1 VTETVRIA
9 GFDETQGEWEELLP
23 RSPSNTIFVTPT
35 WQRVWWEC
43 FGGESDPQIISL
55 YDDGEALGIAPLI
68 SRNDTISFL
77 GDTDLFDYHDF
88 IVPAGREA
96 AFHAALWDQLE
107 RMEWRTVELTSLR
120 QDSPTL
126 QHLPALAKARG
137 HSVEVAEEDMS
148 PVAALPPTWEEYV
161 AGLPKKHRHEL
172 RRKLRKLEAAGE
184 VRQYVLDTPEE
195 VGENI
200 GDFFRLHRASSPDK
214 AEFMTGR
221 RERFFRRI
229 GAEFSARGQFRL
241 ELMELGGTV
250 VASCINFDYLDSYLL
265 YNSGYDPA
273 YSNLSVG
280 ILNKALS
287 IKEAI
292 GAGKRFFDFLRGTER
307 YKYNL
312 GAEDRAV
319 YRLTVRR
326 QP

>member
-1 VTETVRIA
+1 MTETVRID
-9 GFDETQGEWEELLP
+9 GFDETQAEWAELLS
-23 RSPSNTIFVTPT
+23 RCPSNTIFVTPT

-43 FGGESDPQIISL
+43 FGGEPGPQIISL
-55 YDDGEALGIAPLI
+55 YDDGEALGIAPI
-68 SRNDTISFL
+68 MSRNDTISFL

-96 AFHAALWDQLE
+96 AFHAALWHQLE
-107 RMEWRTVELTSLR
+107 RMEWRTVDLTSLR

-137 HSVEVAEEDMS
+137 HSVEVVEEAMS

-172 RRKLRKLEAAGE
+172 KRKLRKLEAAGD
-184 VRQYVLDTPEE
+184 VRQYVLDTPEQVCE
-195 VGENI
+195 RMA
-200 GDFFRLHRASSPDK
+200 DFFRLHRASSPDK
-214 AEFMTGR
+214 AEFMTEQ

-241 ELMELGGTV
+241 ELMELSRTV
-250 VASCINFDYLDSYLL
+250 VASCINFDYRDSYLL

-273 YSNLSVG
+273 FSHLSVG

-292 GAGKRFFDFLRGTER
+292 GAGKHFFDFLRGTER

-326 QP
+326 RP

>member
-1 VTETVRIA
+1 MPTTVRVG
-9 GFDETQGEWEELLP
+9 GFEETQSEWEELLP
-23 RSPSNTIFVTPT
+23 CCPSNTIFITPT
-35 WQRVWWEC
+35 WQSVWWQC
-43 FGGESDPQIISL
+43 FGNESGPLLTSF
-55 YDDGEALGIAPLI
+55 YDDGEILGIAPLMR
-68 SRNDTISFL
+68 RNGTIGFL

-88 IVPAGREA
+88 PVPAGREA
-96 AFHAALWDQLE
+96 AFHAALCDHLA

-120 QDSPTL
+120 EDSPTL
-126 QHLPALAKARG
+126 QHLPAIARAKG
-137 HSVEVAEEDMS
+137 YSVEVAEEDS
-148 PVAALPPTWEEYV
+148 APVATLPAKWEEYV

-172 RRKLRKLEAAGE
+172 RRKLRKLEAAGV
-184 VRQYVLDTPEE
+184 VRQYVLDSPDMI
-195 VGENI
+195 GERI
-200 GDFFRLHRASSPDK
+200 ADFFRLHRASSPDK
-214 AEFMTGR
+214 AEFMTEP

-241 ELMELGGTV
+241 AFMELGGTV

-280 ILNKALS
+280 ILNKALA

-292 GAGKRFFDFLRGTER
+292 GAGKRFFDFLRGAER

-312 GAEDRAV
+312 GAEDRTV

-326 QP
+326 